1 MRIKQTNKLTSF
13 CRSHHTCSHL
23 ELQLSGLLKNFYT
36 TEAKN
41 FQKNLKRNC
50 HTSPQVGL
58 FPSWSP
64 KRQKFLVKHLVII
77 FEVTYNLQAELPEL
91 LRSKKNKKT
100 KKPLPQFTSRNI
112 HIIPDLISYDKI
124 CFHTYNTQCYFIFY
138 ICNKSFKTN

>member
-91 LRSKKNKKT
+91 LRSKKKK
-100 KKPLPQFTSRNI
+100 KNI
-112 HIIPDLISYDKI
+112 HTTRNAILYSIYVINHLKLIKEKGKKVKIIRCVLPV
-124 CFHTYNTQCYFIFY
+124 
-138 ICNKSFKTN
+138 